1 MSRKAFCEKLGY
13 TFKNEELLETALTHS
28 SYIKDMDMTPDM
40 SNERLEFLGDAIL
53 DAVTAKMLF
62 DRLPEAS
69 EGAMT
74 KYRAM
79 IVKGKSLAAIAQGLN
94 IGSEL
99 KLGRG
104 EEMYGGRSRVSNLEN
119 AMEALIAAV
128 FLDGGYEAAQKFI
141 ERQFSEK
148 IEKVLSGKPPE
159 DHKSALQ
166 EKLQASGPVSIKYE
180 TVREEGPE
188 HDKTFYVRVVV
199 DGSECGRGSGKSK
212 KEAEQQAAGMALE
225 SLE

>member
-79 IVKGKSLAAIAQGLN
+79 IVKGKSLAAIGQGLD

-188 HDKTFYVRVVV
+188 HDKTFYVRVIV

>member
-79 IVKGKSLAAIAQGLN
+79 IVKGKSLAAIAQGLD

>member
-79 IVKGKSLAAIAQGLN
+79 IVKGKSLAAIGQGLD

>member
-40 SNERLEFLGDAIL
+40 SNERLEFLGDAML

-79 IVKGKSLAAIAQGLN
+79 IVKGKSLAAIGQGLD

>member
-79 IVKGKSLAAIAQGLN
+79 IVKGKSLAAIGQGLD

-128 FLDGGYEAAQKFI
+128 FLDGGYEAAREFI
-141 ERQFSEK
+141 EKQFSEK

>member
-79 IVKGKSLAAIAQGLN
+79 IVKGKSLAAIAQGLD

-128 FLDGGYEAAQKFI
+128 FLDGGYEAAREFI
-141 ERQFSEK
+141 EKQFSEK

>member
-79 IVKGKSLAAIAQGLN
+79 IVKGKSLAAIGQGLD

-188 HDKTFYVRVVV
+188 HDKTFYVRVIV
-199 DGSECGRGSGKSK
+199 DVSECGRGSGKSK